1 MSKGSV
7 TEICRMR
14 VRNIDKGIILVRN
27 NQSKKQKPCMINP
40 QLMEIIQKM
49 DLDQYPEHYYI
60 FGKNRMPSPTFRHRN
75 RYSEDH
81 RRILDACEIQDEG
94 LDMYSWKHTGN
105 CNAYRAGVDI
115 YSLKIQ
121 NRHSSLRQTEI
132 YLSTLGLRIPV
143 ELKTKKW

>member
-1 MSKGSV
+1 
-7 TEICRMR
+7 MR

-27 NQSKKQKPCMINP
+27 NQSKKQKPCVINP

-60 FGKNRMPSPTFRHRN
+60 FGKNRMPSPTFCHRN

-94 LDMYSWKHTGN
+94 LNMYSWKHTGN